1 MSHGRHTVVV
11 GAWTTEVGSAVD
23 RSADTL
29 GEVSDRELSG
39 AFDAGTLVRGGDYA
53 RAGRVTSIVVA
64 EGGTKAAA
72 RVIGSG
78 PAIYRTQVSLVRDSH
93 GPFLDSDCTCPV
105 GVACKH
111 AAALVIALRTQ
122 RPWRSD
128 DGPEGSGPRTTSWR
142 DALDELLDVVEPEP
156 EAGAVG
162 LLLDVETPRGRPNPW
177 RTDTDSVRIQLRPVV
192 PGAVPGRWIKT
203 GISWEAVAG
212 GYYSSYTFR
221 LDGPPLDALTAIAD
235 SHRRAS
241 RMASYGRMP
250 ASIPLGQLG
259 RGWVDLLV
267 RARDAG
273 VVLVPHPTAG
283 GEVHLVAD
291 EGHFVLDLHPAD
303 GGGVRAVPSLDL
315 PEGEGD
321 VVVVGDP
328 PTGWFRQEGRDL
340 RLGGFGPDV
349 DVAAARVV
357 ERGPFTIPG
366 EDWSTFA
373 IEKLPVLRRRATVR
387 THDGLTLPEVAPPR
401 LHLSVRFGAKHA
413 AHLTWSFR
421 YGPLEDPVTVPITRE
436 HVSFRDPEAFRDPTR
451 EAELLE
457 LAPSRSDLPSLWD
470 LTRLG
475 WRLRPEVTLS
485 DFDTVALAELL
496 PALEAHD
503 EVEVDVVGERT
514 AYAEVTEAP
523 RIAVGTRQSAEG
535 NDWFDLR
542 ISVTVGSHEVPLADL
557 VTALAHDEERL
568 LLPDGAWFTLD
579 SPELHRLRSLVEEA
593 RALQDRASDP
603 LRLSVLHA
611 GLWDEL
617 VEIGVVEEQSGHW
630 QRAVD
635 ALLGIDAAH
644 TPPPAEV
651 PSALKATLRPYQE
664 EGFRWLSLLWDL
676 GLGGVLADDMGLGKT
691 VQVIATA
698 LRAKERGEL
707 VDPML
712 IVAPTSV
719 LGTWVGE
726 VEKFAPDLSIAVL
739 DRTRGKA
746 KVPMAEAIAGADLVV
761 TTYAVGRIDAEA
773 FRSVPWSAAVLDEAQ
788 FVKNHQAKTYAAMR
802 RLPARVTFAL
812 TGTPLEN
819 SLMDLWS
826 LLSIVAPG
834 LHPRPQ
840 VFRDQWARPIEAGTA
855 PETLATLRRRIR
867 PLMLRRTKEAV
878 AADLPPKQEQVLHVA
893 LHPKHRAIYDRHLA
907 RERQRLLGL
916 IDDLDGNRIAIL
928 RALTVLRQM
937 ALDPTLVDPEAYG
950 GVAPS
955 AKVEA
960 LVEQVAE
967 LAAEGHRA
975 LVFSQFT
982 GFLALVRARLE
993 AEGIPYAYLDGS
1005 TRDRAEVVRGFREGT
1020 APVFLI
1026 SLKAGGFGLT
1036 LTEADYVFVLD
1047 PWWNP
1052 AAENQAIDRAHRIGQ
1067 TKSVNVYRLVSS
1079 DTIEEKVVALQDRKR
1094 DLFARVVDDGDL
1106 LSSALTADDLR
1117 GLLDR

>member
-1 MSHGRHTVVV
+1 MEQEAR
-11 GAWTTEVGSAVD
+11 
-23 RSADTL
+23 TL
-29 GEVSDRELSG
+29 DELSDRDLSA
-39 AFDAGTLVRGGDYA
+39 AFDSMTLVRGGDYA
-53 RAGRVTSIVVA
+53 RAGRVTSIVGTD
-64 EGGTKAAA
+64 EGTRAGA

-78 PAIYRTQVSLVRDSH
+78 PAIYRTEVVLASDAH
-93 GPFLDSDCTCPV
+93 GSFLDSDCTCPV

-111 AAALVIALRTQ
+111 AAALVIALRTH

-128 DGPEGSGPRTTSWR
+128 QGAGQGSRTPSWR
-142 DALDELLDVVEPEP
+142 DALDDLLDVAEPEP
-156 EAGAVG
+156 ETGAVG
-162 LLLDVETPRGRPNPW
+162 LLLDIEEPRRASSSWDHNP
-177 RTDTDSVRIQLRPVV
+177 DIAKIHLRPMV
-192 PGAVPGRWIKT
+192 PGAQPGRWIKT

-212 GYYSSYTFR
+212 GYYSSYNSFR
-221 LDGPPLDALTAIAD
+221 LDGAPLDALTAIAD
-235 SHRRAS
+235 AHRRGS
-241 RMASYGRMP
+241 RMAGYGRMP
-250 ASIPLGQLG
+250 ASIPLGLMG
-259 RGWVDLLV
+259 RRWVELLTK
-267 RARDAG
+267 ARDAG
-273 VVLVPHPTAG
+273 VVLLSHPTNT
-283 GEVHLVAD
+283 GEVRLEEA
-291 EGHFVLDLHPAD
+291 EGHFVLDLSPTD
-303 GGGVRAVPSLDL
+303 DGGVRAIPSLDL
-315 PEGEGD
+315 PEGAGE
-321 VVVVGDP
+321 VVIVGDP
-328 PTGWFRQEGRDL
+328 PTGWFRREGRHL
-340 RLGGFGPDV
+340 RLGGFGADV

-357 ERGPFTIPG
+357 ERGPFTIPRD
-366 EDWSTFA
+366 DWSSFA
-373 IEKLPVLRRRATVR
+373 VDKLPVLQRRATVR
-387 THDGLTLPEVAPPR
+387 THGGLTLPEVVPPR
-401 LHLSVRFGAKHA
+401 LHLSVRFDKKHTA
-413 AHLTWSFR
+413 QVTWSFR
-421 YGPLEDPVTVPITRE
+421 YGPRETPVTVPLTRE
-436 HVSFRDPEAFRDPTR
+436 PVVFRDPNAFRDAAV
-451 EAELLE
+451 EAELLAAVPARDE
-457 LAPSRSDLPSLWD
+457 LPALWD
-470 LTRLG
+470 LTRQG
-475 WRLRPEVTLS
+475 WMPRDAVSLS
-485 DFDTVALAELL
+485 GFDTVAFAELL
-496 PALEAHD
+496 PDIEAH
-503 EVEVDVVGERT
+503 ERVEVDVIGEPA

-523 RIAVGTRQSAEG
+523 RIAVGTTDSGE

-542 ISVTVGSHEVPLADL
+542 ITVTVGRHEVPLADL
-557 VTALAHDEERL
+557 VTALARDEERM

-579 SPELHRLRSLVEEA
+579 HPELHRLRALVEEA
-593 RALQDRASDP
+593 RALQDKQSDP

-611 GLWDEL
+611 GLWDDL
-617 VEIGVVEEQSGHW
+617 VEIGVVDEQSDRW
-630 QRAVD
+630 QRSVD
-635 ALLGIDAAH
+635 ALLGVDSAH

-651 PSALKATLRPYQE
+651 PVALKATLRPYQE

-691 VQVIATA
+691 LQVVAMA

-707 VDPML
+707 TEPML

-719 LGTWVGE
+719 LGTWVDE
-726 VEKFAPDLSIAVL
+726 VAKFAPDLTVSVL

-746 KVPMAEAIAGADLVV
+746 RVPMAEAIAGADLVV
-761 TTYAVGRIDAEA
+761 TTYAVGRIDAEE
-773 FRSVPWSAAVLDEAQ
+773 FRAVPWSAAVLDEAQ
-788 FVKNHQAKTYAAMR
+788 FVKNHQSKTYAAMR

-826 LLSIVAPG
+826 LLSLVAPG
-834 LHPRPQ
+834 LHPRP
-840 VFRDQWARPIEAGTA
+840 VLFKEQWAKPIENGSS
-855 PETLATLRRRIR
+855 PELLATLRRRIK

-878 AADLPPKQEQVLHVA
+878 ASDLPPKQEQILHVA

-937 ALDPTLVDPEAYG
+937 SLDPSLVDAEAYG
-950 GVAPS
+950 GAAPS

-982 GFLALVRARLE
+982 GFLSIVRARLE
-993 AEGIPYAYLDGS
+993 EEGIAYAYLDGS
-1005 TRDRAEVVRGFREGT
+1005 TRNRADVVREFREGE

-1067 TKSVNVYRLVSS
+1067 TRSVNVYRLVST
-1079 DTIEEKVVALQDRKR
+1079 DTIEEKVVALQDKKR
-1094 DLFARVVDDGDL
+1094 DLFARVVDDGNL

>member
-1 MSHGRHTVVV
+1 MEQEAR
-11 GAWTTEVGSAVD
+11 
-23 RSADTL
+23 TL
-29 GEVSDRELSG
+29 DEVSDRELG
-39 AFDAGTLVRGGDYA
+39 AAFDSMTLVRAGDYA
-53 RAGRVTSIVVA
+53 RAGRVTSLVLA
-64 EGGTKAAA
+64 DEGTRAGA

-78 PAIYRTQVSLVRDSH
+78 PAIYRTEVTLSTDTH
-93 GPFLDSDCTCPV
+93 GTFLDSDCTCPV

-128 DGPEGSGPRTTSWR
+128 EPEGQNSGSASWR
-142 DALDELLDVVEPEP
+142 DALGELLDVAEPEP
-156 EAGAVG
+156 EAGVVG
-162 LLLDVETPRGRPNPW
+162 LLLDVETPRRGSSAW
-177 RTDTDSVRIQLRPVV
+177 HHDSDAAKIQLRPMI
-192 PGAVPGRWIKT
+192 PGAQPGRWIKT

-212 GYYSSYTFR
+212 GYYSSYAR
-221 LDGPPLDALTAIAD
+221 LDGPALDALTGIAD
-235 SHRRAS
+235 AHRRGS
-241 RMASYGRMP
+241 RMSGYGRMP
-250 ASIPLGQLG
+250 ASIPLNQMGRRWIELLG
-259 RGWVDLLV
+259 KA
-267 RARDAG
+267 RAAG
-273 VVLVPHPTAG
+273 VVLLTHPTNT
-283 GEVHLVAD
+283 GEVHLEPD
-291 EGHFVLDLHPAD
+291 EGHFVLDLSPLD
-303 GGGVRAVPSLDL
+303 DGGVRAVPSLDL
-315 PEGEGD
+315 PDGEGE
-321 VVVVGDP
+321 VVIVGDP
-328 PTGWFRQEGRDL
+328 PSGWFRQEGRHL
-340 RLGGFGPDV
+340 RLGGFGLDV
-349 DVAAARVV
+349 DLAAARVV
-357 ERGPFTIPG
+357 ERGPFTIP
-366 EDWSTFA
+366 EQDWSTFA
-373 IEKLPVLRRRATVR
+373 VDKLPVLQRRATVR
-387 THDGLTLPEVAPPR
+387 THAGLTLPEVVPPR
-401 LHLSVRFGAKHA
+401 LHLAVRFDKNHTAQVA
-413 AHLTWSFR
+413 WSFR
-421 YGPLEDPVTVPITRE
+421 YGPLETPVTVPLTRE
-436 HVSFRDPEAFRDPTR
+436 PAAFRDPSAFR
-451 EAELLE
+451 DAAVEAELLTAVPARDE
-457 LAPSRSDLPSLWD
+457 LPALWD
-470 LTRLG
+470 LTRQG
-475 WRLRPEVTLS
+475 WMPRDAVSLRG
-485 DFDTVALAELL
+485 FDTVAFAEFL
-496 PALEAHD
+496 PEIETHEGV
-503 EVEVDVVGERT
+503 EVEIVGEPT
-514 AYAEVTEAP
+514 AYAQVTEAP
-523 RIAVGTRQSAEG
+523 RIAVGTIQSTES
-535 NDWFDLR
+535 NDWFDLK
-542 ISVTVGSHEVPLADL
+542 IVVTVGGHEVPLSDL
-557 VTALAHDEERL
+557 VTALARDEERM

-579 SPELHRLRSLVEEA
+579 HPELQRLRDLVEEA
-593 RALQDRASDP
+593 RALQDKQSDP

-611 GLWDEL
+611 SLWDDL
-617 VEIGVVEEQSGHW
+617 VEIGVVDEQSDRW
-630 QRAVD
+630 QQSVD
-635 ALLGIDAAH
+635 ALLGIDADH

-651 PSALKATLRPYQE
+651 PVALKATLRPYQV

-691 VQVIATA
+691 IQVVAMA

-707 VDPML
+707 TEPML

-719 LGTWVGE
+719 LGTWVDE
-726 VEKFAPDLSIAVL
+726 VAKFAPDLTVAVL

-746 KVPMAEAIAGADLVV
+746 RVPMAEAIAGADLVV
-761 TTYAVGRIDAEA
+761 TTYAVGRIDAEE
-773 FRSVPWSAAVLDEAQ
+773 FRAVPWSAAVLDEAQ

-840 VFRDQWARPIEAGTA
+840 LFKETWAKPIENGSS
-855 PETLATLRRRIR
+855 PELLATLRRRIK

-878 AADLPPKQEQVLHVA
+878 ASDLPPKQEQILHVA

-937 ALDPTLVDPEAYG
+937 SLDPSLVDGEEYG

-960 LVEQVAE
+960 LVEQITE

-982 GFLALVRARLE
+982 GFLAIVRARLE
-993 AEGIPYAYLDGS
+993 EEGIAYAYLDGS
-1005 TRDRAEVVRGFREGT
+1005 TRNRADVVRDFREGE

-1067 TKSVNVYRLVSS
+1067 TKSVNVYRLVST
-1079 DTIEEKVVALQDRKR
+1079 DTIEEKVVALQDKKR
-1094 DLFARVVDDGDL
+1094 DLFARVVDDGNL

>member
-1 MSHGRHTVVV
+1 M
-11 GAWTTEVGSAVD
+11 D
-23 RSADTL
+23 READTL
-29 GEVSDRELSG
+29 AEVTDRELAA
-39 AFDAGTLVRGGDYA
+39 AFDAKTLVRAGDYA
-53 RAGRVTSIVVA
+53 RAGRVTSIVLA
-64 EGGTKAAA
+64 DGGRRAAA
-72 RVIGSG
+72 RVIGNG
-78 PAIYRTQVSLVRDSH
+78 PAIYRTEVSLTSDDH
-93 GPFLDSDCTCPV
+93 GPFLDSDCTCPI
-105 GVACKH
+105 GTACKH

-128 DGPEGSGPRTTSWR
+128 VDADEPGTGARTASWR
-142 DALDELLDVVEPEP
+142 EALDELLDVVDPEP
-156 EAGAVG
+156 ESERGTVG
-162 LLLDVETPRGRPNPW
+162 LLLDVETPGGRPSPW
-177 RTDTDSVRIQLRPVV
+177 HTGGESPRVQLRPVV
-192 PGAVPGRWIKT
+192 PGALPGRWIKT

-212 GYYSSYTFR
+212 GYYASYAFR

-235 SHRRAS
+235 AHRRGS
-241 RMASYGRMP
+241 RMSSYGRMP
-250 ASIPLGQLG
+250 ASIPLATLG
-259 RGWVDLLV
+259 RGWVDLLA

-273 VVLVPHPTAG
+273 VVLVADATSG
-283 GEVHLVAD
+283 GEVHLESD
-291 EGHFVLDLHPAD
+291 EAHFVLDLSPAD
-303 GGGVRAVPSLDL
+303 DGGVRAVPSLDL
-315 PEGEGD
+315 PEGEGE
-321 VVVVGDP
+321 VVVVGEP
-328 PTGWFRQEGRDL
+328 PTGWFRREERDL
-340 RLGGFGPDV
+340 RLGGFAADV
-349 DVAAARVV
+349 DLAAARVV
-357 ERGPFTIPG
+357 ERGPFSIPP
-366 EDWSTFA
+366 EDWSSFA

-387 THDGLTLPEVAPPR
+387 THEGLTLPEVAPPR
-401 LHLSVRFGAKHA
+401 LHVAVRFGAKHTT
-413 AHLTWSFR
+413 HLAWSFH
-421 YGPLEDPVTVPITRE
+421 YGPLDAPVTVPIERE
-436 HVSFRDPEAFRDPTR
+436 HVSFRDPAAFRDPAR
-451 EAELLE
+451 EAELLA
-457 LAPSRSDLPSLWD
+457 LAPTREDLPALWD

-475 WRLRPEVTLS
+475 WRLRPDVTLG
-485 DFDTVALAELL
+485 DFDTVAFAGLL

-503 EVEVDVVGERT
+503 EVEVEVWGTRT

-523 RIAVGTRQSAEG
+523 RIAVATTQSEEG

-542 ISVTVGSHEVPLADL
+542 ITVTVGAHEVPLADL
-557 VTALAHDEERL
+557 VTALARDEERM

-579 SPELHRLRSLVEEA
+579 SPELHKLRALVEEA
-593 RALQDRASDP
+593 RTLQDRASGS

-617 VEIGVVEEQSGHW
+617 VEIGVVEEQSTRW
-630 QRAVD
+630 RQSVD
-635 ALLGIDAAH
+635 ALLGLDTEHA
-644 TPPPAEV
+644 PPPAEV
-651 PSALKATLRPYQE
+651 PSTLKATLRPYQE

-707 VDPML
+707 ADPML

-719 LGTWVGE
+719 LGTWVDE
-726 VEKFAPDLSIAVL
+726 VAKFAPDLSIAVL

-746 KVPMAEAIAGADLVV
+746 KVPMADAIAGADLVV
-761 TTYAVGRIDAEA
+761 TTYAVGRIDAEE
-773 FRSVPWSAAVLDEAQ
+773 FRSVRWSAAVLDEAQ

-840 VFRDQWARPIEAGTA
+840 VFRDQWARPIENGSS
-855 PETLATLRRRIR
+855 PEALATLRRRIR

-893 LHPKHRAIYDRHLA
+893 LHPRHRAIYDRHLS

-937 ALDPTLVDPEAYG
+937 ALDPTLVDADAYG
-950 GVAPS
+950 GAGPS
-955 AKVEA
+955 AKVDA
-960 LVEQVAE
+960 LVEQLVE

-982 GFLALVRARLE
+982 GFLAIVRARLE
-993 AEGIPYAYLDGS
+993 EEGIAHTYLDGG
-1005 TRDRAEVVRGFREGT
+1005 TRNRADVVRGFREGD

-1067 TKSVNVYRLVSS
+1067 TKSVNVYRMVSS
-1079 DTIEEKVVALQDRKR
+1079 DTIEEKVVALQQRKR
-1094 DLFARVVDDGDL
+1094 DLFARVVDDGEL
-1106 LSSALTADDLR
+1106 LSSSLTADDLR
-1117 GLLDR
+1117 ALLDR

>member
-1 MSHGRHTVVV
+1 MEQE
-11 GAWTTEVGSAVD
+11 AQ
-23 RSADTL
+23 TL
-29 GEVSDRELSG
+29 DELSDRDLAA
-39 AFDAGTLVRGGDYA
+39 AFDSMTLVRAGDYA

-64 EGGTKAAA
+64 DHATRAGA

-78 PAIYRTQVSLVRDSH
+78 SSIYRTEVALTTDAH
-93 GPFLDSDCTCPV
+93 GTFLGSDCTCPV

-111 AAALVIALRTQ
+111 AAALVLALRTQ

-128 DGPEGSGPRTTSWR
+128 EVSSQAGRSTSWR
-142 DALDELLDVVEPEP
+142 DALDELLDVAEPEP
-156 EAGAVG
+156 ETGTVG
-162 LLLDVETPRGRPNPW
+162 LLLDVEQPRRPSSAWHHDPEAAK
-177 RTDTDSVRIQLRPVV
+177 IQLRPMI
-192 PGAVPGRWIKT
+192 PGAQPGRWIKT

-221 LDGPPLDALTAIAD
+221 LEGAPLDALTAIAD
-235 SHRRAS
+235 AHRRGS
-241 RMASYGRMP
+241 RMSGYGRMP
-250 ASIPLGQLG
+250 ASIPLGQMG
-259 RGWVDLLV
+259 RRWVELLAK
-267 RARDAG
+267 ARDAG
-273 VVLVPHPTAG
+273 VVLLSHATNS
-283 GEVHLVAD
+283 GEVHIED
-291 EGHFVLDLHPAD
+291 TEGHFVLDLSPIDD
-303 GGGVRAVPSLDL
+303 GAVRAVPSLDL
-315 PEGEGD
+315 PEGAGD
-321 VVVVGDP
+321 VVIVGDP
-328 PTGWFRQEGRDL
+328 PTGWFREEGNDL
-340 RLGGFGPDV
+340 RLGGFGADV
-349 DVAAARVV
+349 DLAAARVV
-357 ERGPFTIPG
+357 DRGPFTIPRD
-366 EDWSTFA
+366 DWASFA
-373 IEKLPVLRRRATVR
+373 VDKLPVLQRRATVR
-387 THDGLTLPEVAPPR
+387 THDGLTLPEVVPPR
-401 LHLSVRFGAKHA
+401 LHLSVRFDKNHTARV
-413 AHLTWSFR
+413 TWSFR
-421 YGPLEDPVTVPITRE
+421 YGPRETPVTVPLARE
-436 HVSFRDPEAFRDPTR
+436 PVVFRDPSAFRDAAV
-451 EAELLE
+451 EAELLTAVPAREE
-457 LAPSRSDLPSLWD
+457 LPALWD
-470 LTRLG
+470 LTRHG
-475 WRLRPEVTLS
+475 WAPRNEVSLS
-485 DFDTVALAELL
+485 GFDTVAFAELL
-496 PALEAHD
+496 PEIEAH
-503 EVEVDVVGERT
+503 EQVEVDVFGEPA

-523 RIAVGTRQSAEG
+523 RIAVGTTDSGDG

-542 ISVTVGSHEVPLADL
+542 ITVTVGKHEVPLADL
-557 VTALAHDEERL
+557 VTALARDEERM

-579 SPELHRLRSLVEEA
+579 HPELHRLRALVEEA
-593 RALQDRASDP
+593 RALQDKQSDP

-611 GLWDEL
+611 GLWDDL
-617 VEIGVVEEQSGHW
+617 VEIGVVDEQSDRW
-630 QRAVD
+630 QRSVD
-635 ALLGIDAAH
+635 ALLGVDSAH

-651 PSALKATLRPYQE
+651 PVALKATLRPYQE

-691 VQVIATA
+691 LQVVAMA

-707 VDPML
+707 NEPML

-719 LGTWVGE
+719 LGTWVDE
-726 VEKFAPDLSIAVL
+726 VAKFAPDLTVAVL

-746 KVPMAEAIAGADLVV
+746 RVPMTEAIAGADLVV
-761 TTYAVGRIDAEA
+761 TTYAVGRIDAEE
-773 FRSVPWSAAVLDEAQ
+773 FRAVPWSAAVLDEAQ

-834 LHPRPQ
+834 LHPKPQ
-840 VFRDQWARPIEAGTA
+840 VFRDQWARPIEAGAA
-855 PETLATLRRRIR
+855 PELLATLRRRIR
-867 PLMLRRTKEAV
+867 PLLLRRTKDAV
-878 AADLPPKQEQVLHVA
+878 ASDLPPKQEQVLHVA
-893 LHPKHRAIYDRHLA
+893 LHPRHRAIYDRHLA

-937 ALDPTLVDPEAYG
+937 ALDPSLVDAEEYG

-960 LVEQVAE
+960 LVDQVTE

-982 GFLALVRARLE
+982 GFLALVRARLD
-993 AEGIPYAYLDGS
+993 AEGIAYAYLDGS
-1005 TRDRAEVVRGFREGT
+1005 TRNRADVVRDFREGE

-1067 TKSVNVYRLVSS
+1067 TKSVNVYRLVST

-1094 DLFARVVDDGDL
+1094 DLFARVVDDGNL